1 MKYQVIEFMKQ
12 TCENFKNKL
21 PQYVE
26 DNTNELNVWLSEKAQ
41 LLREEIHN
49 IDDFV
54 KLNKSL
60 KIIDD

>member
-1 MKYQVIEFMKQ
+1 MKNQIIEFMKQ
-12 TCENFKNKL
+12 TSESFKDKL

-26 DNTNELNVWLSEKAQ
+26 DNTNDLNLWLNEKSQ

-60 KIIDD
+60 KLID

>member
-1 MKYQVIEFMKQ
+1 MKNQIIEFMKQ
-12 TCENFKNKL
+12 TCESFKDKL

-26 DNTNELNVWLSEKAQ
+26 DNTNDLNLWLNEKSQ

-60 KIIDD
+60 KLID